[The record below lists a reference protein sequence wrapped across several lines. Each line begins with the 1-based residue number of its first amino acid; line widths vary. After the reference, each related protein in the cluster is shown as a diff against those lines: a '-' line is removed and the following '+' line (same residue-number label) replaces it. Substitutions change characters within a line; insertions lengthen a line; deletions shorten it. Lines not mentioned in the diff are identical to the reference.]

1 MPRRSRKNLDWRG
14 PEVKRAVLK
23 ASQRAVDDTMSR
35 AVKDAKQNVPVVTAT
50 LQGSIRIQPS
60 EIKGEDVDGLWG
72 SFEVNY
78 ALAVETGNRALV
90 PSGGD
95 NQREMTPNIGRGIRT
110 GNTGFLRNAADK
122 EYPKLKARIQAELAK
137 LI

>member
-1 MPRRSRKNLDWRG
+1 
-14 PEVKRAVLK
+14 
-23 ASQRAVDDTMSR
+23 MSK

-72 SFEVNY
+72 SFDVNY
-78 ALAVETGNRALV
+78 ALAVEMGNPKLV

-95 NQREMTPNIGRGIRT
+95 DQREKFPDIGRGIRT
-110 GNTGFLRNAADK
+110 GNTGYTRVSETAGGQRVPEAEGAD
-122 EYPKLKARIQAELAK
+122 PGRAPAK